1 MELLY
6 QLLACQEDREACED
20 RGPVVKLPEHLSPP
34 YGISLL
40 DCKFEVYSFEGCA
53 PMAAAHKGR
62 EGEGRDDKQREA
74 GKWE

>member
-1 MELLY
+1 M
-6 QLLACQEDREACED
+6 
-20 RGPVVKLPEHLSPP
+20 KLPEHLSPP

-74 GKWE
+74 GKWA